1 MPELPEVEVVKKSIE
16 KIILNLTIKNIII
29 YNKNLRYKIEAKK
42 LKNLINTKVLLVKRR
57 SKYILINLNNKRT
70 ILIHLG
76 MSGKIIIVNS
86 KQKKIRSSFYY
97 DLTNNLE
104 KHNHV
109 IFEFQNNFKLIYND
123 VRRFG
128 FLKVINTNNIYENS
142 HLKTLGP
149 EPLSN
154 DFNLKYFKINIKNK
168 KQSIKDCLMDQKFV
182 SGLGN
187 IYVNEVLFQS
197 KINPLKKSKNLTNK
211 QILNILKNTKLILK
225 KAVDKGGSSIKDFN
239 DTEGNIGKFQDFF
252 RVYGRDNKAC
262 SKMKCN
268 GVVKKIKIS
277 NRSTFYCNSCQK

>member
-277 NRSTFYCNSCQK
+277 NRSTFYCNICQK

>member
-1 MPELPEVEVVKKSIE
+1 MPELPEVEVVKRSIE
-16 KIILNLTIKNIII
+16 KIIHNLTIKNIKI
-29 YNKNLRYKIEAKK
+29 YNRNLRYKIEAKK

-57 SKYILINLNNKRT
+57 SKYILINLDNKRT
-70 ILIHLG
+70 ILLHLG

-86 KQKKIRSSFYY
+86 KQQKIRSSFYY

-104 KHNHV
+104 KHNHI

-128 FLKVINTNNIYENS
+128 FLKVINTNNINENS

-149 EPLSN
+149 EPLSS
-154 DFNLKYFKINIKNK
+154 DFNLEYFKINIKNK
-168 KQSIKDCLMDQKFV
+168 KKSIKDCLMDQKFV

-239 DTEGNIGKFQDFF
+239 DTEGNKGKFQDFF

-262 SKMKCN
+262 SKIKCN
-268 GVVKKIKIS
+268 GVIKKIRIS
-277 NRSTFYCNSCQK
+277 NRSTFYCNICQK

>member
-1 MPELPEVEVVKKSIE
+1 MPELPEVEVVKRSIE
-16 KIILNLTIKNIII
+16 KIIHNLTIKNIKI
-29 YNKNLRYKIEAKK
+29 YNRNLRYKIEAKK

-57 SKYILINLNNKRT
+57 SKYILINLDNKRT
-70 ILIHLG
+70 ILLHLG

-86 KQKKIRSSFYY
+86 KQQKIRSSFYY
-97 DLTNNLE
+97 ALTNNKD

-128 FLKVINTNNIYENS
+128 FLKVINTNNIYKNS

-149 EPLSN
+149 EPLSS

-168 KQSIKDCLMDQKFV
+168 KQSIKDCLMNQKFV

-211 QILNILKNTKLILK
+211 QIFNILKNTKLILK
-225 KAVDKGGSSIKDFN
+225 KAVEKGGSSIKDFN
-239 DTEGNIGKFQDFF
+239 DTEGNTGKFQDFF

-262 SKMKCN
+262 RKMKCN
-268 GVVKKIKIS
+268 GVVKKIRVS
-277 NRSTFYCNSCQK
+277 NRSTFYCNICQK

>member
-1 MPELPEVEVVKKSIE
+1 MPELPEVEVVKRSIE
-16 KIILNLTIKNIII
+16 KIIHNLTIKNIKI
-29 YNKNLRYKIEAKK
+29 YNRNLRYKIEAKK

-57 SKYILINLNNKRT
+57 SKYILINLDNKRT
-70 ILIHLG
+70 ILLHLG

-86 KQKKIRSSFYY
+86 KQQKIRSSFYY
-97 DLTNNLE
+97 ALTNNLD

-128 FLKVINTNNIYENS
+128 FLKVVNTNNIYENS

-197 KINPLKKSKNLTNK
+197 KINPLIKSKNLTNK
-211 QILNILKNTKLILK
+211 QIFNILKNTKLILK
-225 KAVDKGGSSIKDFN
+225 KAVEKGGSSIKDFN
-239 DTEGNIGKFQDFF
+239 DTEGNTGKFQDFF

-262 SKMKCN
+262 RKMKCN
-268 GVVKKIKIS
+268 GVVKKIRIS
-277 NRSTFYCNSCQK
+277 NRSTFYCNICQK